1 MAREL
6 AYRGRTG
13 RRPRGLGAA
22 SPATMFIPSTGFP
35 AWGPGGIYYVRLG
48 PESIVVR
55 DVRAG
60 REVEDVPVAT
70 VDADGH
76 VLAVGREAKGHDG
89 RDDGRATL
97 RQPFVGPT
105 VAAADREVAVEIL
118 RHQLSRLRRVSW
130 LPMMIRGMVVHHLAA
145 DSEVL
150 EIDARE
156 ALLAVARQAGARA
169 PIAWAGRQLSDQ
181 EVIEAIA
188 PPAYRL

>member
-1 MAREL
+1 
-6 AYRGRTG
+6 
-13 RRPRGLGAA
+13 
-22 SPATMFIPSTGFP
+22 MFIQGTGFP

-76 VLAVGREAKGHDG
+76 VLAIGRAAEGHDG

-97 RQPFVGPT
+97 RRPFVGPA